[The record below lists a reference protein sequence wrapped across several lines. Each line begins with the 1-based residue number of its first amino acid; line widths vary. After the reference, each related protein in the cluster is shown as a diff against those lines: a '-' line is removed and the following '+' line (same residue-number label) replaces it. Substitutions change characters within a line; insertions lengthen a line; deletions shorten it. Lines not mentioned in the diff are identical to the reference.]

1 MPPRLLP
8 LLGLS
13 LVLAG
18 LAQAAP
24 APLRK
29 DRPDQ
34 PAVELRG
41 WLRQRPIGEPC
52 AITSQADWQAVAK
65 AWGIAEPPRVD
76 FRTHFL
82 FVHVTAGRGEVRCVI
97 DGRGDLRAEHPA
109 ALLHEGLE
117 CLGGLEAAGPRYLL
131 ESFRRCDVKTVNGLP
146 LPRD

>member
-18 LAQAAP
+18 LAHAAP

-29 DRPDQ
+29 ARPDQ

-41 WLRQRPIGEPC
+41 WLRQRPVGEPC
-52 AITSQADWQAVAK
+52 AITRQADWQAVAK

-82 FVHVTAGRGEVRCVI
+82 AVHVSAGYGAANFEL
-97 DGRGDLRAEHPA
+97 DGRGDLRIVAQPA
-109 ALLHEGLE
+109 RLQCALPPGS
-117 CLGGLEAAGPRYLL
+117 RYLL

-146 LPRD
+146 LPKH

>member
-1 MPPRLLP
+1 MLPRLLP

-13 LVLAG
+13 LMLAG
-18 LAQAAP
+18 LAHAAP

-41 WLRQRPIGEPC
+41 WLRQRPVGEPC
-52 AITSQADWQAVAK
+52 AITRQADWQAVAK

-82 FVHVTAGRGEVRCVI
+82 FVHVTTGYGEVRCEI
-97 DGRGDLRAEHPA
+97 DGRGDLRAVRGGGGWHDGIVE
-109 ALLHEGLE
+109 E
-117 CLGGLEAAGPRYLL
+117 CGKRPGPCYLL
-131 ESFRRCDVKTVNGLP
+131 ESFRRSAVKTVNGLP
-146 LPRD
+146 VPKN